1 MTIVIFIIVLMLS
14 AIMIL
19 LPVSLRTIHKVSLLP
34 ISHFSLPTSYFPLLT
49 SQTLPALTYFAMLG
63 LGFMF
68 VEVTMI
74 QKSILPLENPSY
86 AFATVLTAIL
96 ISSGLGSFISSGF
109 PKLKIRYFLLLLGVL
124 IFLYSIILPL
134 FLNIISSYSLKLKI
148 PMVFIVL
155 MPLGFFMGIPFPMG
169 MKLLGQKNE
178 ALIPW
183 AWAVNGC
190 LSVLAPILTIM
201 LAMTMGFKAAMW
213 LGAIAY
219 LLAFVSL
226 KKLI

>member
-1 MTIVIFIIVLMLS
+1 
-14 AIMIL
+14 
-19 LPVSLRTIHKVSLLP
+19 
-34 ISHFSLPTSYFPLLT
+34 
-49 SQTLPALTYFAMLG
+49 
-63 LGFMF
+63 
-68 VEVTMI
+68 
-74 QKSILPLENPSY
+74 
-86 AFATVLTAIL
+86 
-96 ISSGLGSFISSGF
+96 
-109 PKLKIRYFLLLLGVL
+109 
-124 IFLYSIILPL
+124 
-134 FLNIISSYSLKLKI
+134 
-148 PMVFIVL
+148 
-155 MPLGFFMGIPFPMG
+155 MGIPFPMG

-201 LAMTMGFKAAMW
+201 FAMTMGFKAVMW

>member
-1 MTIVIFIIVLMLS
+1 
-14 AIMIL
+14 
-19 LPVSLRTIHKVSLLP
+19 
-34 ISHFSLPTSYFPLLT
+34 
-49 SQTLPALTYFAMLG
+49 MLG

-96 ISSGLGSFISSGF
+96 ISSGLGSFISSRF
-109 PKLKIRYFLLLLGVL
+109 TKLKIRYFLLLLGVL

-134 FLNIISSYSLKLKI
+134 FLNIISPYSLALKI

-201 LAMTMGFKAAMW
+201 LAMTMGFKAVMW